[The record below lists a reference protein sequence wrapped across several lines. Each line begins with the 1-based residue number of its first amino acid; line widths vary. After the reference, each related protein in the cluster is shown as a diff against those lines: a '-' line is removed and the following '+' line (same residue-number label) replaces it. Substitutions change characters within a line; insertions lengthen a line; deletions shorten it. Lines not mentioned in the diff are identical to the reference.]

1 MRIRL
6 IILMVAFVSVLSFS
20 LATLTEARPQ
30 QAKAQAGAGAKQ
42 PYDAHDLSGIYIR
55 RGGDRGFGPPASI
68 PPLTPE
74 GEAVLK
80 TRVPTAGYNRS
91 PLTKKIQYDEDSNDP
106 AFACN
111 PKGFPR
117 ILVDVA
123 NDYHEYIM
131 LPDRI
136 LQIWQEARVPR
147 EFWMDGRQLPSGEN
161 LDNLGPTW
169 YGHSVASWQ
178 GDELVVN
185 TVGLDDRAWMDQYGF
200 PRSFEAR
207 IEERY
212 KKTDANTIE
221 LRMTL
226 FDPKFYT
233 RPWVSDV
240 KMWKKEPREKMTYF
254 GWYGMFSGLGEL
266 LCAPMN
272 ANPVNKHGG

>member
-1 MRIRL
+1 MRIRITL
-6 IILMVAFVSVLSFS
+6 LLFVATLVLSVCVVR
-20 LATLTEARPQ
+20 LTEAGQQKPQ
-30 QAKAQAGAGAKQ
+30 AQSGSKEAF
-42 PYDAHDLSGIYIR
+42 DSHDFSGIYIR
-55 RGGDRGFGPPASI
+55 RGGDRGFGPPGSN

-74 GEAVLK
+74 GEAVIK
-80 TRVPTAGYNRS
+80 TRVPTAGYNRH
-91 PLTKKIQYDEDSNDP
+91 PLTKKILFDEESNDP

-117 ILVDVA
+117 ILVDIA
-123 NDYHEYIM
+123 NDYHENIM

-147 EFWMDGRQLPSGEN
+147 ELWLDGRELPSGEN
-161 LDNLGPTW
+161 LENLGPTW
-169 YGHSVASWQ
+169 YGHSVGKWE

-185 TVGLDDRAWMDQYGF
+185 TVGLDDRAWLDQYAF
-200 PRSFEAR
+200 PKSFEAR

-212 KKTDANTIE
+212 KKTDANTIT

-226 FDPKFYT
+226 FDPKLYT

-240 KMWKKEPREKMTYF
+240 KLFKKEPRKNVTYF
-254 GWYGMFSGLGEL
+254 GWYGLFSGAGEL

-272 ANPVNKHGG
+272 ANPVNKRGG